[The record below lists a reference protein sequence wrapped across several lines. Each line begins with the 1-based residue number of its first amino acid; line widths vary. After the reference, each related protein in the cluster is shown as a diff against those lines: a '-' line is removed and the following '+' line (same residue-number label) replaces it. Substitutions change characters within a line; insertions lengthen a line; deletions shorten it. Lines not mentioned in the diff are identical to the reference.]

1 MGTQSRRVGVSVLKD
16 ILVLSYLELVELAN
30 GDVVLQ
36 RSEGDENPLVTIKF
50 SKETREHIVGSV
62 LDVARAMVQ
71 AGIEAA
77 ATSAEE
83 GDFVDEEDGDDQEP
97 DAKTV
102 H

>member
-1 MGTQSRRVGVSVLKD
+1 M
-16 ILVLSYLELVELAN
+16 LSYLELVELAN
-30 GDVVLQ
+30 GDIVLQ

-50 SKETREHIVGSV
+50 SKETREHITGSV

-77 ATSAEE
+77 AVSAGEE
-83 GDFVDEEDGDDQEP
+83 NYVDDDDFDDQEP
-97 DAKTV
+97 EVKTV

>member
-1 MGTQSRRVGVSVLKD
+1 M
-16 ILVLSYLELVELAN
+16 LSYLELVELAN
-30 GDVVLQ
+30 GDIVLQ

-50 SKETREHIVGSV
+50 SKETREHIVGSA

-77 ATSAEE
+77 AMSSENQ
-83 GDFVDEEDGDDQEP
+83 GFVDDEDDDE
-97 DAKTV
+97 DDRELESKIV

>member
-1 MGTQSRRVGVSVLKD
+1 M
-16 ILVLSYLELVELAN
+16 LSYLELVELAN
-30 GDVVLQ
+30 GDIVLQ

-77 ATSAEE
+77 AMSA
-83 GDFVDEEDGDDQEP
+83 GDDGFVDEDDIDDEDDLESDT
-97 DAKTV
+97 KIV

>member
-1 MGTQSRRVGVSVLKD
+1 M
-16 ILVLSYLELVELAN
+16 LSYLELVELDN
-30 GDVVLQ
+30 GDIVLQ

-50 SKETREHIVGSV
+50 SKETRDHIVGSA

-77 ATSAEE
+77 AMSAGSE
-83 GDFVDEEDGDDQEP
+83 GFDEDDDEDDQELES
-97 DAKTV
+97 KIV

>member
-1 MGTQSRRVGVSVLKD
+1 
-16 ILVLSYLELVELAN
+16 VLSYLELVELAN
-30 GDVVLQ
+30 GDIVLQ

-50 SKETREHIVGSV
+50 SKETREHIAGSA

-77 ATSAEE
+77 AMP
-83 GDFVDEEDGDDQEP
+83 VEEDSFDDDIDDDDLEP
-97 DAKTV
+97 DAKIV

>member
-1 MGTQSRRVGVSVLKD
+1 
-16 ILVLSYLELVELAN
+16 VLSYLELVELPN
-30 GDVVLQ
+30 GDIVLQ

-50 SKETREHIVGSV
+50 SQETREHIVGSA

-77 ATSAEE
+77 ALAADDD
-83 GDFVDEEDGDDQEP
+83 GFIDEEDIDDDDDDDQELGS
-97 DAKTV
+97 KIV

>member
-1 MGTQSRRVGVSVLKD
+1 MGAQSRRVGVSVLKD

-83 GDFVDEEDGDDQEP
+83 DGFLDEEDENDQEP

>member
-1 MGTQSRRVGVSVLKD
+1 
-16 ILVLSYLELVELAN
+16 
-30 GDVVLQ
+30 
-36 RSEGDENPLVTIKF
+36 
-50 SKETREHIVGSV
+50 
-62 LDVARAMVQ
+62 MVQ